1 MIKKSI
7 LCLALFLAACG
18 QQGGEPSALDQARE
32 LISGE
37 DEITDRF
44 AALTTTPR
52 PILQVGLIDAG
63 TSGNMLLELRNGRYE
78 HYLSPDASSI
88 VLEDGILHSMFGF
101 GEGLMGVEVSENRA
115 LIMSGQNGWAE
126 RIHTYL
132 GGDDR
137 TTFRTYRCAIANQG
151 ADEVALLRGTI
162 TARRMAEACRNTE
175 HNFVN
180 LYWIDDSRGEIVQ
193 SRQWAGPNLGAVS
206 TRRAGVPR

>member
-1 MIKKSI
+1 MIKRTI
-7 LCLALFLAACG
+7 LGLALLLGACG
-18 QQGGEPSALDQARE
+18 QQSGEPSTFDQARA
-32 LISGE
+32 LIVGG
-37 DEITDRF
+37 DDITDRF
-44 AALTTTPR
+44 TALAQTPR

-63 TSGNMLLELRNGRYE
+63 TSGNMILEQRDGRYE
-78 HYLSPDASSI
+78 RYLSPDASSI
-88 VLEDGILHSMFGF
+88 ILEDGILHSMFGF

-115 LIMSGQNGWAE
+115 LIMSGQNGWAD

-137 TTFRTYRCAIANQG
+137 TTFRAYRCAIANQG

-162 TARRMAEACRNTE
+162 TARRMAEACRNAE